1 MGKKES
7 PDKRKKLPIDY
18 MPNISNVASSSECT
32 GIVPTQPQSE
42 EELESYLDLYSTS
55 LPPVWQEDEEE
66 EF

>member
-32 GIVPTQPQSE
+32 GIVPTQPQSK

-55 LPPVWQEDEEE
+55 LPPVWDEDEE
-66 EF
+66 

>member
-55 LPPVWQEDEEE
+55 LPPVWDEDEE
-66 EF
+66 

>member
-1 MGKKES
+1 MEKKES

>member
-1 MGKKES
+1 MAKKEA

>member
-1 MGKKES
+1 MEKKES

-66 EF
+66 EG

>member
-1 MGKKES
+1 MAKKEA

-66 EF
+66 EI

>member
-1 MGKKES
+1 MKKKES

-66 EF
+66 EG

>member
-1 MGKKES
+1 MEKKES

-18 MPNISNVASSSECT
+18 MPNISNVASGSECT

-66 EF
+66 EG

>member
-1 MGKKES
+1 MAKKEA

-18 MPNISNVASSSECT
+18 MPTISNVASSSECT

-66 EF
+66 EI

>member
-66 EF
+66 EG

>member
-7 PDKRKKLPIDY
+7 PDMRKKLPIDY

-55 LPPVWQEDEEE
+55 LPPVWDEDEE
-66 EF
+66 

>member
-1 MGKKES
+1 MEKKES

-55 LPPVWQEDEEE
+55 LPPVWDEDEE
-66 EF
+66 

>member
-1 MGKKES
+1 MKKKES

-42 EELESYLDLYSTS
+42 EELGSYLDLYSTS
-55 LPPVWQEDEEE
+55 LPPVWDEDEE
-66 EF
+66 

>member
-1 MGKKES
+1 MKKKES

>member
-1 MGKKES
+1 MEKKES

-42 EELESYLDLYSTS
+42 EELESYLDLYSSS

-66 EF
+66 EG